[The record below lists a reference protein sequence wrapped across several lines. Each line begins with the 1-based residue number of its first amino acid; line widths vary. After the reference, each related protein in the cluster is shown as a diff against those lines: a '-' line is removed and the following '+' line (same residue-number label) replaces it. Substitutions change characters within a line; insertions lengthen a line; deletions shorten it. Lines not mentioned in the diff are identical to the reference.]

1 MHTHTYTHIYIYICI
16 YTYIHKYVYVCICI
30 FIYLFI
36 LIYIYMC
43 VYVCVYIYIC
53 ICTCT
58 CICICVYVC
67 VYVYV
72 YLDVHL
78 YVIVCT
84 NTPIYLNPEILQLT
98 GIYWG
103 MGKFY
108 ILPVA
113 TDLNMAARGTSS
125 NLPRSEQKRGMDLKV
140 LEQMDVQGPVS
151 VDCIATART
160 RFLRTT
166 KLLIHSTNR
175 TP

>member
-1 MHTHTYTHIYIYICI
+1 MCIYIHMYM
-16 YTYIHKYVYVCICI
+16 YMYMYMYMCIC
-30 FIYLFI
+30 L
-36 LIYIYMC
+36 
-43 VYVCVYIYIC
+43 
-53 ICTCT
+53 
-58 CICICVYVC
+58 CICICIPRCMFICNRVYK
-67 VYVYV
+67 
-72 YLDVHL
+72 HTH
-78 YVIVCT
+78 I
-84 NTPIYLNPEILQLT
+84 PKPEILQLT

-125 NLPRSEQKRGMDLKV
+125 NLPRLEQTRGMDLKV

-166 KLLIHSTNR
+166 KLLLHSTNG